1 MDDTVR
7 IRVAAGAEGSA
18 ALLDWLWAEPEL
30 RGHVDRDASPPK
42 PGSLGTVTDVLVVA
56 VGSGGVATVLA
67 SALVSWIRRRTGSAE
82 VTVTLSDGSSIEIRA
97 TDVHG
102 LDADGVAAL
111 VRQVRASIVE
121 VPASDD

>member
-1 MDDTVR
+1 MDDAVR
-7 IRVAAGAEGSA
+7 IRVAAGADAA
-18 ALLDWLWAEPEL
+18 ALLDWLRVEPEL
-30 RGHVDRDASPPK
+30 SGCIDRDAAPPT

-67 SALVSWIRRRTGSAE
+67 SALVSWIRRRAGSAE
-82 VTVTLSDGSSIEIRA
+82 VRVTLSDGSSIEIRA

-111 VRQVRASIVE
+111 VRQVRVAIAE
-121 VPASDD
+121 VPASDG